1 MSSWPEPHRR
11 ASAHL
16 FWIACT
22 GRSASARIASWRA
35 GSMKPARF
43 VAVSKSS
50 FNAGESTKLWRRA
63 SRAAPQRRRAA
74 ASPPARA
81 ARRAAHEGV
90 RQYSGVSSARSRLQI
105 GQAVRHSNSCGSGV
119 SVTSTAND
127 PSADSPD
134 GQLGQWG
141 NSGGDSGLYLMC
153 PTTGT
158 NLALNR
164 PAIASSTWTS
174 ETTPGKA
181 VDGDDSRHFPDI
193 FHSARRAAI

>member
-1 MSSWPEPHRR
+1 MQVGNDGWAHWPNLGLYGHDHETKTTAKMSVDQAKRYCVNHAWCVGFSYSV
-11 ASAHL
+11 A
-16 FWIACT
+16 
-22 GRSASARIASWRA
+22 A
-35 GSMKPARF
+35 GTVYFKDQGP
-43 VAVSKSS
+43 
-50 FNAGESTKLWRRA
+50 
-63 SRAAPQRRRAA
+63 
-74 ASPPARA
+74 
-81 ARRAAHEGV
+81 
-90 RQYSGVSSARSRLQI
+90 
-105 GQAVRHSNSCGSGV
+105 
-119 SVTSTAND
+119 TAND

-181 VDGDDSRHFPDI
+181 VDGDDSRHFPV
-193 FHSARRAAI
+193 